1 MNPLENPQE
10 EEPELLDRPG
20 LPFPEAQ
27 QSLLELGTVNRW
39 SLSALPLCRTL
50 LPRLGRWREPR
61 LALDLGTGTGEVA
74 ATLAR
79 AAIRRGGPLRI
90 VGMDAKLRHLVVGRE
105 LGTNQ
110 LRVVGDARALPFRD
124 GAFAW
129 SFSTLF
135 FHHFD
140 AGSNREIAAEMR
152 RVSTAGAAI
161 VDIRRNRLAP
171 ALLEIL
177 FFLLRIGYITRHDG
191 RVSFGRA
198 WKMEDVRRLFADQPV
213 SELRRRFP
221 FRFSVV
227 LGGRASP
234 TPPP

>member
-1 MNPLENPQE
+1 MAPLEDN
-10 EEPELLDRPG
+10 EPELLDRPG
-20 LPFPEAQ
+20 LPLSEAR
-27 QSLLELGTVNRW
+27 QSLVELATVNRW
-39 SLSALPLCRTL
+39 SLSALPLCRTI
-50 LPRLGRWREPR
+50 LPRLGRWRDPR
-61 LALDLGTGTGEVA
+61 LALDLGTGTGDVA

-79 AAIRRGGPLRI
+79 AAARRGGPLRI
-90 VGMDAKLRHLVVGRE
+90 VGLDAKLRHLVVGRQ
-105 LGTNQ
+105 LGNDQ
-110 LRVVGDARALPFRD
+110 LRLVADARALPFRD

-140 AGSNREIAAEMR
+140 AESNRQIAAEMR

-171 ALLEIL
+171 VLLEIL
-177 FFLLRIGYITRHDG
+177 FFVLRIGRVTRHDG
-191 RVSFGRA
+191 RVSFGRS
-198 WKMEDVRRLFADQPV
+198 WRMKDVRRLFADQPI

-227 LGGRASP
+227 LEGTRSP
-234 TPPP
+234 TSLP

>member
-1 MNPLENPQE
+1 VTTLEN

-20 LPFPEAQ
+20 LPFSEARE
-27 QSLLELGTVNRW
+27 SLIDLGAVNRW
-39 SLSALPLCRTL
+39 SLSALPLCRTI

-79 AAIRRGGPLRI
+79 AAARRGGPLRI
-90 VGMDAKLRHLVVGRE
+90 VGLDAKLRHLVVGRQ
-105 LGTNQ
+105 LGTDQ
-110 LRVVGDARALPFRD
+110 LRVVADARALPFRD

-140 AGSNREIAAEMR
+140 AGTNRQIAAEMR

-171 ALLEIL
+171 VLLEIL
-177 FFLLRIGYITRHDG
+177 FFVLRIGYVTRHDG
-191 RVSFGRA
+191 RVSFGRS
-198 WKMEDVRRLFADQPV
+198 WKMKDIRRLFADQPV
-213 SELRRRFP
+213 SELKRRFP

-227 LGGRASP
+227 LEGTRGSTSP
-234 TPPP
+234 R